1 MLCAMSRRFC
11 PFLLSPGP
19 IAGWLILAA
28 VLLSVAHG
36 LGAGVTAGPAGAAF
50 WLAGLLLIPRVL
62 GLQRIQT
69 VAMLLVGGAG
79 LLFAW
84 FGGGVVQ
91 LGKALVG
98 NQALLAMLAGV
109 SFLRLV
115 SLPEVDA
122 GEVDPRGPAALRRT
136 LLGVHLFGSVINLSA
151 VMILGDRQSRRQAMT
166 PLQATVLSR
175 GFSLAA
181 HWSPFFAAMGVALS
195 NSPGSQLPIL
205 VLVGLPVATF
215 GLSLSAWQLS
225 RTADTGEYLGYPMHF
240 GALWIPGLLGTLVL
254 TVHQLSPATPIL
266 TLISSL
272 AVSLT
277 LVLLLVRRA
286 SRAVPAVVAHV
297 RDGLP
302 RMSGELLLFL
312 AAGVLAAGIGS
323 AVQGA
328 GWTLELER
336 FGATAASVLLLLMV
350 GLSVLGVHPVISIA
364 TAYGLLTPLAP
375 DPNLLGITYLMA
387 WAQGV
392 AISPLSGMHLA
403 MQGRFG
409 VDPRGLVR
417 RNASYTL
424 YMLALDVVVLHV
436 YEALLG
442 PTG

>member
-1 MLCAMSRRFC
+1 MLCAMNRPISR
-11 PFLLSPGP
+11 SAQTSAP

-28 VLLSVAHG
+28 ILLSATYG
-36 LGAGVTAGPAGAAF
+36 LGLGVPATLAGAAF
-50 WLAGLLLIPRVL
+50 WLAGILLVPRVV

-69 VAMLLVGGAG
+69 LAMLLVGGAG
-79 LLFAW
+79 LLYGWLVA
-84 FGGGVVQ
+84 GQ
-91 LGKALVG
+91 LPLEKALVG

-115 SLPEVDA
+115 SLPSAEA
-122 GEVDPRGPAALRRT
+122 GEVDPRGAPALRRT

-166 PLQATVLSR
+166 PLQASVLSR

-195 NSPGSQLPIL
+195 NSPGADLLTLSTA
-205 VLVGLPVATF
+205 GLPLAAL

-225 RTADTGEYLGYPMHF
+225 RHNGVHDYIGYPMHF
-240 GALWIPGLLGTLVL
+240 GALWIPGLLASLVL
-254 TVHQLSPATPIL
+254 LVHQLSPATPIL
-266 TLISSL
+266 SLISAL

-277 LVLLLVRRA
+277 LVVLLLRHTSQA
-286 SRAVPAVVAHV
+286 MPELLSHV
-297 RDGLP
+297 RGGLP

-328 GWTLELER
+328 GWTLELEA
-336 FGATAASVLLLLMV
+336 FGASAASLLLLLMV
-350 GLSVLGVHPVISIA
+350 GLSVVGVHPVISIA
-364 TAYGLLTPLAP
+364 TAHGLLAPLAP
-375 DPNLLGITYLMA
+375 DPNLIGITYLMA

-392 AISPLSGMHLA
+392 SISPLSGMHLA

-409 VDPRGLVR
+409 VDPRGFLR
-417 RNASYTL
+417 WNGTYTL
-424 YMLALDVVVLHV
+424 LMLLLDVGVLHL
-436 YEALLG
+436 YEAYSG
-442 PTG
+442 